1 MSVFLCPKNN
11 QKKSQKR
18 LDIDTIFSYLCNV
31 VRATSI
37 FNPKTNPSIM
47 KITERQYQQFV
58 DLAKILRTSQADAEE
73 KRINVSSQPGADGSY
88 EIKSGQLMGVMSYV
102 SNSIEYILNSIID
115 NN

>member
-1 MSVFLCPKNN
+1 
-11 QKKSQKR
+11 
-18 LDIDTIFSYLCNV
+18 
-31 VRATSI
+31 
-37 FNPKTNPSIM
+37 M